1 MLRKRTVVKLL
12 IGIPIV
18 WILVMFF
25 VGFNDGSSDQQ
36 VEIEKAKVKQLEE
49 QKKELIAAAALK
61 HEDER
66 RKFNEQKHLNLENN
80 QGDDHDHPEEEII
93 KAQQQQNE
101 QAGPIQV
108 HAPDQHDP
116 NAPGNLIFFIF
127 IFLQTS
133 ERKFNS

>member
-25 VGFNDGSSDQQ
+25 VGFNDSSSDQQ
-36 VEIEKAKVKQLEE
+36 VEIEKAKVKRLEE

-61 HEDER
+61 HEEER

-93 KAQQQQNE
+93 KAQKQQNE

-108 HAPDQHDP
+108 HAPVQHDP
-116 NAPGNLIFFIF
+116 NAPGNFFILIFFK
-127 IFLQTS
+127 LPSQS
-133 ERKFNS
+133 